1 MFDGWDVDLFYW
13 ELGFKVLV
21 ICVVLGVVLFVF
33 GLKLFELWGG
43 LVDLVGSNNIMIKG
57 VDFFGLFLI
66 FIKEY
71 IVYWYGCILYFGVC
85 EYVMGVIL
93 FGIVLYGFIWVY
105 GGIFL

>member
-1 MFDGWDVDLFYW
+1 
-13 ELGFKVLV
+13 
-21 ICVVLGVVLFVF
+21 
-33 GLKLFELWGG
+33 
-43 LVDLVGSNNIMIKG
+43 MIKG

-105 GGIFL
+105 GGIFLQFFDYMCLVVWLVVLMDIDIIYVWMYDLIGFGEDGFIY